1 MDFILREKNRH
12 VIIIWVILSLLLYW
26 NRAEKCVV
34 IDGLHDFNAYC
45 YEVELKD
52 INMHYFSLKHNIS
65 KISTLGSL
73 SIQSQSKRLSLS
85 NKLSLQSFRF
95 KDEFSINWSGFRS
108 ISLDFKLESIWDFTE
123 PVQKEIIASYYYQYS
138 NFQLEGKN
146 DLPCELSILMNITF
160 NAVEAKLRGE
170 FFLFYAVKYYENT
183 CSVIFSQANIEHLYI
198 NGLVNSLVER
208 NILGFQ
214 DLTDRGTVVKLNHKI
229 HGFQLRN
236 VYRVRLSTSLFSLQV
251 FNTENL
257 MHSVFIDGIVNEVE
271 PELFRFVDAHH
282 YELNLKNLRQFLVN
296 NPKWIVNIGLKHSS
310 VHIYFEQHNLE
321 NQYGFPSVIDTFDKY
336 GFDDEDFCAFRYY
349 PVEDTRIKFRFS
361 RLKINQTTCTI
372 QFLSR
377 SKCLDESPMNEQNKS
392 ICCNTTEMLERCD
405 IQDIT
410 QTSSRVDKFT
420 SIYDHI
426 FRIELAK
433 FIFAILLHPIA
444 CLLGFLFNCLSAWV
458 IKQMNKDG
466 GRGKHQGQKNAADR
480 QEKLFGYFF
489 FNALFSA
496 GFCLVSVPEL
506 LTRCVRFN
514 GIYCSPFIATDWVRV
529 YYLAGI
535 VLVGNVCKL
544 GANLT
549 QCSFTLYRFFINTD
563 DGKSKWRSKFLK
575 ARPRNVASVFLFISI
590 ILTIPQ
596 LFFNEGYTIKSVLNL
611 IGFDFFLYNHHSASY
626 FEKNPAFVV
635 MYVVNLLFNEVLSTC
650 FNLVVDLKLLS
661 FVRAV
666 ARNQKSLASAHKN
679 KEKEEV
685 EKRLSKMIIFN
696 GIVNILLK
704 TPQMVVSSVKTWEFL
719 SKMLTFLYFFNLSDY
734 LPSSWCMFEY
744 SYFDSICLNLLS
756 IAQSLAILTYSVNFI
771 LFLLFNQN
779 YKRTIKTLF
788 FSN

>member
-1 MDFILREKNRH
+1 MENLITLKIRLFLFALA
-12 VIIIWVILSLLLYW
+12 IISVHLIKSIG
-26 NRAEKCVV
+26 A
-34 IDGLHDFNAYC
+34 DGCQFFFENIYFRAYC
-45 YEVELKD
+45 DQVPLEKL
-52 INMHYFSLKHNIS
+52 NMKWFTLNNNATSLFFIK
-65 KISTLGSL
+65 TLSV
-73 SIQSQSKRLSLS
+73 QSQTKSLSLS
-85 NKLSLQSFRF
+85 SELQLNSFYFNEKFELYLTGF
-95 KDEFSINWSGFRS
+95 KSIE
-108 ISLDFKLESIWDFTE
+108 LDFELHYIWD
-123 PVQKEIIASYYYQYS
+123 SYNFGDLWLLYYFQYS
-138 NFQLEGKN
+138 NFRIEYRNRKN
-146 DLPCELSILMNITF
+146 LPCELSILRNLTE
-160 NAVEAKLRGE
+160 NALAPKLRGD
-170 FFLFYAVKYYENT
+170 FHLFTGVKYEENT
-183 CSVIFSQANIEHLYI
+183 CSVILSRADLDYLKI
-198 NGLVNSLVER
+198 NGLVESLIER
-208 NILGFQ
+208 NILGF
-214 DLTDRGTVVKLNHKI
+214 DNLTEEGKEIELDHRI

-236 VYRVRLSTSLFSLQV
+236 VYRVRLSTRLFSFQV
-251 FNTENL
+251 FNTKSL
-257 MHSVFIDGIVNEVE
+257 VKSVLIDGIVSEVE
-271 PELFRFVDAHH
+271 PELFRFVRANE
-282 YELNLKNLRQFLVN
+282 YSLNIINLRDFLVN
-296 NPKWIVNIGLKHSS
+296 NPKWIKNMSINKREPKIYIKQEHNGNNGNDIGLASA
-310 VHIYFEQHNLE
+310 LE
-321 NQYGFPSVIDTFDKY
+321 KSNKY
-336 GFDDEDFCAFRYY
+336 EFDDEDFCAFRYY
-349 PVEDTRIKFRFS
+349 PVKNQRIQLIVTGLNIS
-361 RLKINQTTCTI
+361 RTTCPL
-372 QFLSR
+372 QFLLR
-377 SKCLDESPMNEQNKS
+377 KECEVGSPIDAENKS

-426 FRIELAK
+426 FSLELAK
-433 FIFAILLHPIA
+433 FIFAILLHPVA

-575 ARPRNVASVFLFISI
+575 ARPRNVASVFLI
-590 ILTIPQ
+590 IAIVITLPQ
-596 LFFNEGYTIKSVLNL
+596 MFFNEGYTIKSVTGMKGFDMFLYDHHNQKYFESSPALIAIYVLNL
-611 IGFDFFLYNHHSASY
+611 
-626 FEKNPAFVV
+626 V
-635 MYVVNLLFNEVLSTC
+635 FNEVLSTC

-696 GIVNILLK
+696 GILSILFK
-704 TPQMVVSSVKTWEFL
+704 TPQMVVSLIKTSEFL
-719 SKMLTFLYFFNLSDY
+719 INL
-734 LPSSWCMFEY
+734 LQQGNIQMSWCMFAY
-744 SYFDSICLNLLS
+744 AYFDSICLNSLS
-756 IAQSLAILTYSVNFI
+756 IAQSFSSIYFLVNFF
-771 LFLLFNQN
+771 LFYFLNMPFQMQVKKLIAF
-779 YKRTIKTLF
+779 
-788 FSN
+788 

>member
-1 MDFILREKNRH
+1 MVKLLKTNNQNWLLSLSF
-12 VIIIWVILSLLLYW
+12 LSLLLNVIKA
-26 NRAEKCVV
+26 NRAQLSESDSKLYLFC
-34 IDGLHDFNAYC
+34 D
-45 YEVELKD
+45 EVELEE
-52 INMHYFSLKHNIS
+52 ISMQYFIAHFNLNATSI
-65 KISTLGSL
+65 ITGL
-73 SIQSQSKRLSLS
+73 SVQSQSKRFSLS
-85 NKLSLQSFRF
+85 NKLSLQSFKF
-95 KDEFSINWSGFRS
+95 KEEVSVNWSGFRS
-108 ISLDFKLESIWDFTE
+108 IQLDFEIESVWDLTGPE
-123 PVQKEIIASYYYQYS
+123 RKEIVATYYYQYS
-138 NFQLEGKN
+138 NFRLEYN
-146 DLPCELSILMNITF
+146 NQINLPCELSLLKNLT
-160 NAVEAKLRGE
+160 NKALGTKLRGD
-170 FFLFYAVKYYENT
+170 FHLMTAVRYDQNM
-183 CSVIFSQANIEHLYI
+183 CSVILSQADLDFLKI
-198 NGLVNSLVER
+198 NCLVDSLIER
-208 NILGFQ
+208 NLLDFE
-214 DLTDRGTVVKLNHKI
+214 DLTDAGRVVRLDHRI
-229 HGFQLRN
+229 HGFQIRN
-236 VYRVRLSTSLFSLQV
+236 IYRVRLSTRLFSFQV
-251 FNTENL
+251 FDTRHL
-257 MHSVFIDGIVNEVE
+257 VHSMLIDGIVSEAE
-271 PELFRFVDAHH
+271 PELFRFVDAHR
-282 YELNLKNLRQFLVN
+282 YQLNLNNLREFLLN
-296 NPKWIVNIGLKHSS
+296 NPKWIVNIGMKHSS
-310 VHIYFEQHNLE
+310 VHIYFEQTYYDNDK
-321 NQYGFPSVIDTFDKY
+321 GFPSEIDTFKKY

-349 PVEDTRIKFRFS
+349 PVEDTRIEFFVTGLNIS
-361 RLKINQTTCTI
+361 RTTCSL
-372 QFLSR
+372 QFLLRKECEVGS
-377 SKCLDESPMNEQNKS
+377 SIDAANKS
-392 ICCNTTEMLERCD
+392 ICCNTTEMLERCN

-426 FRIELAK
+426 FSLELAK

-575 ARPRNVASVFLFISI
+575 ARPRNVASIFLVIAI
-590 ILTIPQ
+590 VITLPQ
-596 LFFNEGYTIKSVLNL
+596 LFFNEGYTIKSMINL
-611 IGFDFFLYNHHSASY
+611 MGFDMFLYDHHNDY
-626 FEKNPAFVV
+626 LFENSPSLIAI
-635 MYVVNLLFNEVLSTC
+635 YVVNLLFNEVLSTC

-666 ARNQKSLASAHKN
+666 ARNQKSLASANGN

-696 GIVNILLK
+696 GILSILFK
-704 TPQMVVSSVKTWEFL
+704 TPQMVVSLAKTSEFL
-719 SKMLTFLYFFNLSDY
+719 SNLLDANY
-734 LPSSWCMFEY
+734 INKSWCMFAFA
-744 SYFDSICLNLLS
+744 YFDSICLNLLS
-756 IAQSLAILTYSVNFI
+756 IAQTFVAFHFSVNF
-771 LFLLFNQN
+771 LLFYLLNPLF
-779 YKRTIKTLF
+779 KRHLLARI
-788 FSN
+788 FSIAIEK